1 MLGPRRS
8 SGFTLLELLVVL
20 ALMALATGIAAPR
33 AVAWLDAAQE
43 RGWRDDLRA
52 YLEALPVRS
61 FLAGEPRTLQARDLL
76 NAVPGAPTSVEIH
89 LPQPLNYNAQGVASG
104 GIIEIRRGE
113 IKETWRV
120 ETITGHVKD
129 GS

>member
-1 MLGPRRS
+1 MFGPPHNR
-8 SGFTLLELLVVL
+8 GFTLLELLVVL

-61 FLAGEPRTLQARDLL
+61 FLAGEGRTLEASDVLKV
-76 NAVPGAPTSVEIH
+76 VPGAPPSVEIR
-89 LPQPLNYNAQGVASG
+89 LPRALNYSAQGVASG
-104 GIIEIRRGE
+104 GIVEIRRGQY
-113 IKETWRV
+113 KETWRI
-120 ETITGHVKD
+120 EPLTGHVKE
-129 GS
+129 GF

>member
-1 MLGPRRS
+1 MSGSRRGR
-8 SGFTLLELLVVL
+8 GFTLLELLVVL

-76 NAVPGAPTSVEIH
+76 EAVPGAPASVEIH
-89 LPQPLNYNAQGVASG
+89 LQQPLIYNAQGVASG
-104 GIIEIRRGE
+104 GSLEIRRGE
-113 IKETWRV
+113 FKESWRIEPV
-120 ETITGHVKD
+120 TGRVKA